1 MPRSKF
7 LSRSFSFLTA
17 SVITLGA
24 AIPVALFS
32 VDSAK
37 AAAIT
42 NLTVTSTGTL
52 TAGQVN
58 SAPIVVTFTTPT
70 ELTASDANSA
80 YLSLVG
86 ASAVTAPSGSDC
98 TGVVTIQNNQ
108 GFSTGCWLDVSR
120 NVNTQAMGSASNGNW
135 PAGTIWTF
143 TYDANTIT
151 LPNSATMM
159 VRASTFLAL
168 STRTDFDA
176 GEQAVP
182 LVGYVAPTKTVSFDA
197 NGGSGTMASQV
208 ASLATAL
215 TSNSFVRSGFSFSG
229 WNTLANGTGTAF
241 ADAAS
246 FAFAADQTLY
256 AQWTA
261 IPVAPAVMTADPK
274 LAVTGTST
282 DFLGLWPSSAL
293 MITAGLGLLLIVQLR
308 IRSQGYI
315 NAMNKLSN
323 SVWKNYLRPDGHN

>member
-1 MPRSKF
+1 M
-7 LSRSFSFLTA
+7 
-17 SVITLGA
+17 A
-24 AIPVALFS
+24 A
-32 VDSAK
+32 D
-37 AAAIT
+37 
-42 NLTVTSTGTL
+42 NN
-52 TAGQVN
+52 N
-58 SAPIVVTFTTPT
+58 SAF
-70 ELTASDANSA
+70 
-80 YLSLVG
+80 LSLVG
-86 ASAVTAPSGSDC
+86 AVAVTAPSGSDC
-98 TGVVTIQNNQ
+98 TGVVTIQNNH

-120 NVNTQAMGSASNGNW
+120 NVNTQAMGSVSNGNW

-168 STRTDFDA
+168 TTRTNIDA
-176 GEQAVP
+176 GELAVP
-182 LVGYVAPTKTVSFDA
+182 LVGYVAPNKTVSFDA
-197 NGGSGTMASQV
+197 NGGEGTMASQV
-208 ASLATAL
+208 ASSATAL
-215 TSNSFVRSGFSFSG
+215 TSNSFARSGFSFSG

-246 FAFAADQTLY
+246 FTFAADQTLY

-261 IPVAPAVMTADPK
+261 IAVAPAVLTADPK

-282 DFLGLWPSSAL
+282 DSLGLWPSSAL

-315 NAMNKLSN
+315 YAMNKLSN
-323 SVWKNYLRPDGHN
+323 SAWKNYLRPGGHN